1 MSNAVWVEVYR
12 AKNVIEAHLFCDA
25 LNNEGVPAMVDG
37 EWLSSGLNFFGWDT
51 LPRILCPPEVEEK
64 ARALLQE
71 FESREL
77 HGDRNQPDDSW
88 EDEAEKMPEE

>member
-12 AKNVIEAHLFCDA
+12 AKDVVQAHLLCDA

-37 EWLSSGLNFFGWDT
+37 EWLSSGPNFLGWST

-64 ARALLQE
+64 ARELLKE
-71 FESREL
+71 LESREL
-77 HGDRNQPDDSW
+77 DGDEPDDSW
-88 EDEAEKMPEE
+88 EDEAEEMPEE